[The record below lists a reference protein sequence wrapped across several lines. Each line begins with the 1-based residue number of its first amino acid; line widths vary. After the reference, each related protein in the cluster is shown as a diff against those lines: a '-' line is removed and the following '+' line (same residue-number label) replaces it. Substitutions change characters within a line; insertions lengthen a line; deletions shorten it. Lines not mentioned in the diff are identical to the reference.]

1 MVGWA
6 GLAEL
11 VSFVDCVAGSECQPH
26 TFSEPVTTCNIT
38 GLVVLSFIAVCFAL
52 SGCCDIFIA
61 FAVAHC
67 IQLSCSYLFQSF
79 KGQSD

>member
-1 MVGWA
+1 MVAIEGN
-6 GLAEL
+6 G
-11 VSFVDCVAGSECQPH
+11 CCQWQCRAI
-26 TFSEPVTTCNIT
+26 SQVVTTCNIT
-38 GLVVLSFIAVCFAL
+38 GLLVLSFSAVCFAL